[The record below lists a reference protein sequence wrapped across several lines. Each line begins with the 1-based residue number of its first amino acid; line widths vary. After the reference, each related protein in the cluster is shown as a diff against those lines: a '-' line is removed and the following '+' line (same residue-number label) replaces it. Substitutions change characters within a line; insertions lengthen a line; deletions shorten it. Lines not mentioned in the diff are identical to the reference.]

1 MRSIRIICILAGRHV
16 RVLLRS
22 PATLAVVFLPSVV
35 LYTIFTQI
43 FSGPAGRPFRVAVI
57 DQDQSPVSKRL
68 IDELAE
74 QNVRIIR
81 NEVEDPTAPL
91 LTPET
96 AQEMIR
102 NQGKFRVA
110 IVIPKGFGEAPNVMS
125 GQRHQGVIVYYDQLE
140 PTESEIVVGMLQ
152 MAAGRDFFENAM
164 RPLTAASGEKTTTA
178 PAGQKLLVKVDR
190 RDVSSH
196 RMKIAAKHTFLAG
209 IVPMF
214 LLFSAAAAARAILEA
229 LGTGEMRRLLAAPIS
244 PAHIL
249 LGEMLYSLLIA
260 FAQCYAMYFYA
271 WLLFGVDI
279 WAITGGLLILTL
291 TTCLAT
297 TGFGV
302 LIGAFCRNTEQID
315 SVGTVVVLAMSAI
328 GGSMVPRWIMPEW
341 MQKLGLLTIN
351 GWSYDGFM
359 GLIQGQGLLGIL
371 PECIVLVA
379 IAIGS
384 AALGSYL
391 FARRLA
397 SNPTG

>member
-16 RVLLRS
+16 RVLSRS
-22 PATLAVVFLPSVV
+22 PATIAVVFLPSVV

-43 FSGPAGRPFRVAVI
+43 FAGPAGRPFRVAVI
-57 DQDQSPVSKRL
+57 DEDQSPASRRL
-68 IDELAE
+68 IEELVE

-81 NEVEDPTAPL
+81 NESESAGAAPL
-91 LTPET
+91 T
-96 AQEMIR
+96 AESAQNLIR

-110 IVIPKGFGEAPNVMS
+110 LVIPKGFGEAPNMMS
-125 GQRHQGVIVYYDQLE
+125 GPRHKGVIVYYDKLE

-152 MAAGRDFFENAM
+152 MAAGREFFEGMM
-164 RPLTAASGEKTTTA
+164 RPLASVAGEQSTTA
-178 PAGQKLLVKVDR
+178 PANQKLLVRVDR
-190 RDVSSH
+190 RDVTSQ

-229 LGTGEMRRLLAAPIS
+229 LGTGEMRRLLAAPIT

-249 LGEMLYSLLIA
+249 LGEMLYALLIA
-260 FAQCYAMYFYA
+260 MVQCYAMYLYA

-279 WAITGGLLILTL
+279 WAITGGLLLLTI

-302 LIGAFCRNTEQID
+302 LIGSFCRNAEQID
-315 SVGTVVVLAMSAI
+315 SVGTVVVLAMSAV

-359 GLIQGQGLLGIL
+359 GLIQGQGLRGIM
-371 PECIVLVA
+371 PECLVLTA

-384 AALGSYL
+384 ASLGSYL

-397 SNPTG
+397 ANPTG